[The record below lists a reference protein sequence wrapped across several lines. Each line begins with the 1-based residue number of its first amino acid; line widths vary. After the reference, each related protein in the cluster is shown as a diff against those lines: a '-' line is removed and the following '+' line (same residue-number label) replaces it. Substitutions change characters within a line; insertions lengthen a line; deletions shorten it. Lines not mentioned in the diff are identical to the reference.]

1 MKYIIEVE
9 QIPGTE
15 LWKAKGF
22 NTLIFDQ
29 YGLDHLEAYDE
40 EVIKKKINNL
50 VSVAIETERLR
61 ILNELTRRV
70 KDGLI

>member
-15 LWKAKGF
+15 LYKAKNF

-29 YGLDHLEAYDE
+29 YGLDHLEKYDVE
-40 EVIKKKINNL
+40 FIEKCIKTAINSERYRIKKEIVKIL
-50 VSVAIETERLR
+50 E
-61 ILNELTRRV
+61 
-70 KDGLI
+70 